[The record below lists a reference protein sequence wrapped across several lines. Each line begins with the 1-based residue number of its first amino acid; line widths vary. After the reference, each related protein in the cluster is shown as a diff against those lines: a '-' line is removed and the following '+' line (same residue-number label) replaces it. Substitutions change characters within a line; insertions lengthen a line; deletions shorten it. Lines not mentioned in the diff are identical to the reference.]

1 MGKIGTL
8 LEMIKFEHSI
18 FALPFALAAAFLA
31 TGGRPGGRELL
42 WVVAAM
48 VGARSLAMTLNR
60 IVDHRIDALNPRT
73 ASRALPAGQLTRR
86 EAWIFAA
93 ASLALLLL
101 AVYSLDPICR
111 LLWPA
116 LVLLFFFYPYTKR
129 FTWTSHFV
137 LGLCLGLAPVGTWV
151 ALTGELI
158 SPIWI
163 LGLAVTLW
171 TAGFDII
178 YACQDMDVDQR
189 QQLYSIP
196 SRFGPARSL
205 LTARLLHLACLS
217 LFVFTG
223 FIFSLSTIY
232 YVGVFVVTLL
242 LLYEHRLVSPTDF
255 SRLDMAFFTMNGV
268 IAAVFFFFTAADLT
282 LARIA

>member
-1 MGKIGTL
+1 MGKVGTL

-31 TGGRPGGRELL
+31 TAGRPGGKELL

-73 ASRALPAGQLTRR
+73 ASRALPAGDLSRR
-86 EAWIFAA
+86 EAWTFAA

-101 AVYSLDPICR
+101 AVYNLDPICR
-111 LLWPA
+111 FLWPP
-116 LVLLFFFYPYTKR
+116 LVLLFFLYPYTKR
-129 FTWTSHFV
+129 YTWTSHFV

-158 SPIWI
+158 SPIWT

-178 YACQDMDVDQR
+178 YACQDIDVDQR

-196 SRFGPARSL
+196 SRFGPRLSL
-205 LTARLLHLACLS
+205 LTARLLHLASIL
-217 LFVFTG
+217 LFIVTG
-223 FIFSLSTIY
+223 YTFDLSTTY
-232 YVGVFVVTLL
+232 YLGVFFVTLL
-242 LLYEHRLVSPTDF
+242 LVHEHRLVSPTDF

-282 LARIA
+282 LARIT

>member
-8 LEMIKFEHSI
+8 LDMIKFEHSI

-31 TGGRPGGRELL
+31 TGGRPGGMELL

-60 IVDHRIDALNPRT
+60 IVDQRIDALNPRT

-189 QQLYSIP
+189 QHLYSIP
-196 SRFGPARSL
+196 SRFGPRTSL
-205 LTARLLHLACLS
+205 LTARLLHLAS
-217 LFVFTG
+217 IFLFIATG
-223 FIFSLSTIY
+223 YIFHLAITY
-232 YVGVFVVTLL
+232 YLGIIVVSLL
-242 LLYEHRLVSPTDF
+242 LIYEHRLVSPTDF

-268 IAAVFFFFTAADLT
+268 IAAVFFFFTAVDLT

>member
-1 MGKIGTL
+1 LGKIGTL

-31 TGGRPGGRELL
+31 TAGKPGGKELL

-73 ASRALPAGQLTRR
+73 ASRALPAGQLSRR
-86 EAWIFAA
+86 EAWIFAT

-101 AVYSLDPICR
+101 AVYNLDPICR
-111 LLWPA
+111 RLWPA

-151 ALTGELI
+151 ALTGEII
-158 SPIWI
+158 SPIWP
-163 LGLAVTLW
+163 LGLAVTIW

-178 YACQDMDVDQR
+178 YACQDIDVDQR
-189 QQLYSIP
+189 QRLFSIP
-196 SRFGPARSL
+196 SRFGPRISL
-205 LTARLLHLACLS
+205 LTARLLHVAS
-217 LFVFTG
+217 IFLFFVTG
-223 FIFSLSTIY
+223 YIFSLSTTY
-232 YVGVFVVTLL
+232 YIGVFVVSLL

-268 IAAVFFFFTAADLT
+268 IAALFFFFTAADLT